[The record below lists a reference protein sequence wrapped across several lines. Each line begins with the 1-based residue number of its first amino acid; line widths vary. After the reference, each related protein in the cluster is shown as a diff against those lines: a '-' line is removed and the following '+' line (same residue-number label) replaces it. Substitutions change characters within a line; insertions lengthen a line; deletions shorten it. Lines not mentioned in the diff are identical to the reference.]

1 MSNQLDQECDLP
13 LGTRDAI
20 HVPYVVGTISK
31 DLSLK
36 ERMLI
41 LPGCWVRF
49 IDDKFIKF
57 VPCEKAEAHGMVNP
71 FLDKI
76 SRYSDVVVLLIPGIT
91 SQVTHQFDIDP
102 SLRDQRQAML
112 EAELAEVK
120 EQDPGCA
127 DCWVIRNNCVV
138 RM

>member
-1 MSNQLDQECDLP
+1 MTRSLDQDCDLP
-13 LGTRDAI
+13 AGTRDAI
-20 HVPYVVGTISK
+20 HVPFVVGKPVFQGIQH
-31 DLSLK
+31 
-36 ERMLI
+36 I
-41 LPGCWVRF
+41 QPGSWVRF
-49 IDDKFIKF
+49 VDANFTEFVLCDKTD
-57 VPCEKAEAHGMVNP
+57 AHGIVNP
-71 FLDKI
+71 FLDEI
-76 SRYSDVVVLLIPGIT
+76 SRYNDVVVLLIPGIT